1 MQTVCA
7 WRFLFVNFFSF
18 LRVALSFIRALST
31 LLKCIAVQGVQLL
44 CEFESME
51 NIYSC
56 HYLAWNAFTVKLIQL
71 FRWKYLEGKEISM
84 HSSRVWECESRRRVW
99 ECEWNMQANRE
110 KSALLHV
117 HEAHTAYFWPLTHA
131 NGKISHIFFGQIC
144 IRLSMYVI
152 SLFGFF
158 RALRCAFN
166 GKWKWIMEHGI
177 ASCHRSRRR
186 DWQKNF

>member
-1 MQTVCA
+1 MYRCA
-7 WRFLFVNFFSF
+7 GRSAS
-18 LRVALSFIRALST
+18 LRIW
-31 LLKCIAVQGVQLL
+31 IDG
-44 CEFESME
+44 
-51 NIYSC
+51 
-56 HYLAWNAFTVKLIQL
+56 
-71 FRWKYLEGKEISM
+71 KYLLVPLSRMERIHRETHTTIQMEVEGKEISM